1 MIESVYI
8 SFSWKK
14 KNYILKEKNE
24 VFPVMLMKIMFLIIT
39 YWVLSMNK
47 NQNKIVSLRMFSYNI
62 DFQYIA

>member
-1 MIESVYI
+1 MYTYLSHE
-8 SFSWKK
+8 KK
-14 KNYILKEKNE
+14 KLYFERKNE
-24 VFPVMLMKIMFLIIT
+24 VFPVMLMKIIFLIIT